1 MKTDRPVNLNLFKMS
16 WPVAAIASITHRV
29 TGVVLF
35 VGVAFSFYA
44 LDMALSS
51 PAGFAESVQLLQE
64 PLARFVL
71 FGLLL
76 GLVYHVVAGLKHLML
91 DFHLGDSLEAARIGA
106 WLVIVL
112 TIVITGVLGALLW

>member
-1 MKTDRPVNLNLFKMS
+1 MKTDRPVNLNLLKMS
-16 WPVAAIASITHRV
+16 WPVAAITSITHRI

-44 LDMALSS
+44 MDLALSS
-51 PAGFAESVQLLQE
+51 PAGFAESVQLLQQ
-64 PLARFVL
+64 PLAKFVL

-106 WLVIVL
+106 WLVIIL
-112 TIVITGVLGALLW
+112 TIVITGILGVLLW